1 MIDKKRPTKL
11 LWADLEMTGLD
22 PLNDRILEVAIIVT
36 DFDFNEI
43 ETYESVVHQERALVE
58 ERMKQSPWYENNY
71 GERKKVGTVYDMAK
85 ASGLIDKIADGK
97 LEQTVVKEITDLIE
111 RNFKGA
117 AILAGNS
124 IHQDRRFIRQWW
136 PSVDDMLHYRMLDV
150 TSFKIFMHGKYGNEF
165 KKNNEHK
172 ALEDIRG
179 SIQELRYYID
189 KLPKFLE
196 MSK

>member
-1 MIDKKRPTKL
+1 MSKNKPTKL

-22 PLNDRILEVAIIVT
+22 PEEDRILEVAIIVT

-43 ETYESVVHQERALVE
+43 ETYESVVFQDEALVE
-58 ERMKQSPWYENNY
+58 ERMKQSPWYENTY

-85 ASGLIDKIADGK
+85 ASGLLEKIAKGK
-97 LEQTVVKEITDLIE
+97 PEEKVIEEVSALIK
-111 RNFKGA
+111 RNFEHE

-124 IHQDRRFIRQWW
+124 IHQDRRFIRKWW
-136 PSVDDMLHYRMLDV
+136 PSVDEMLHYRMLDV
-150 TSFKIFMHGKYGNEF
+150 TSFKIFMQGKYGQEF

-179 SIQELRYYID
+179 SIQELQYYIN
-189 KLPKFLE
+189 KLPKYLNGSE
-196 MSK
+196 